1 MELCGET
8 AFEKTVHGASEWFQ
22 NPTDM
27 KKSHPLTSRVTIRV
41 LAFVAVLSYG
51 VLVELSPRH
60 LQKLLDAAF
69 ESYKTKP
76 DDSDPSHLRDG
87 RTRYNHI
94 YSMRNATNVTAR
106 ISFQLHDP
114 KDWELR
120 NVFNLYVKCP
130 LGKVTVGKRKVPTGE
145 FRTGKLPQSLVR
157 DDEGNRIL
165 DFTTT
170 ISTDLKIL
178 IIGDSVGV
186 QLAQAF
192 DEMVG
197 GKELESR
204 TVAWEAWR
212 GHDGGTVVAPTSGG
226 GVSAMWRMTGA

>member
-1 MELCGET
+1 MT
-8 AFEKTVHGASEWFQ
+8 RIAVRA
-22 NPTDM
+22 
-27 KKSHPLTSRVTIRV
+27 
-41 LAFVAVLSYG
+41 LAFVAVLAYAA
-51 VLVELSPRH
+51 LIELSPRH
-60 LQKLLDAAF
+60 LQKLLDATF
-69 ESYKTKP
+69 ESYKTGG
-76 DDSDPSHLRDG
+76 DGSDPSRIRDG
-87 RTRYNHI
+87 RTRYDHI
-94 YSMRNATNVTAR
+94 YSMRNATNATAR

-114 KDWELR
+114 KDWELS

-130 LGKVTVGKRKVPTGE
+130 LGKVTMGKRKVPTGE
-145 FRTGKLPQSLVR
+145 YRSGKLPQSLVR
-157 DDEGNRIL
+157 DDEGNRVL

-212 GHDGGTVVAPTSGG
+212 GHDGGTVVAPTRGG
-226 GVSAMWRMTGA
+226 GVSALWRMTGA